1 MPVAKNDSQNLS
13 QKLVSFLADG
23 DDVIPCEVC
32 LEPFQPIERPP
43 KLLPC
48 GHNFCE
54 QCLFSLCCH
63 QQYYLLD
70 SINCPTCRTEFNAS
84 AAFNAPTNYDLCKM
98 LENVQRGANVTVIHL
113 PDAMSLDKRR
123 NSANVTLRSQ
133 ISQNSRRSSR
143 SKGFR
148 CADCARKLN
157 EKHRRQS
164 ARYCIRCSGKDDCLR
179 FSCLECCV
187 NRHNGH
193 QLSTFDD
200 LECAHHKLI
209 NDLRQL
215 NCTNQDVGKRI
226 EESLKELKNESLAH
240 LDCGTLS
247 AAKQS
252 LLEECERELNFTF
265 SILENGDTTPLPPA
279 VITKMRQYHFHNSAK
294 LYKMLNFIQ
303 KCKESVNDREN
314 RHCRLKTKALG
325 TAQMPLTFRQSR
337 ATLEAEHNS
346 AADSIAALITIGNY
360 GAEASRIHEALKIL
374 SKKTLPE
381 LDKRDAF
388 VECAK
393 HLKTLI
399 SDETSKQS
407 LLLFIDA
414 YLNIFYQLNR
424 LVAKYPRK
432 EDTIKRRDVWKLVQ
446 LAYTELMKCASKHWP
461 SQHPDR
467 VDLVDDIAFL
477 CSLYSDVCDQATITV
492 CMIEAARARAASDS
506 LPEEER
512 QNQQLR
518 LKLID
523 EHLLECRRVQ
533 KLQELRST
541 RLRGGRFRRIK
552 RWWRRV
558 AACFRQ
564 KKTTRQ

>member
-1 MPVAKNDSQNLS
+1 VGGMLTTKDDVQNLS
-13 QKLVSFLADG
+13 QKLVSFLVDG

-32 LEPFQPIERPP
+32 LEPFHPAERPP

-84 AAFNAPTNYDLCKM
+84 TAFNAPTNYDLCKM

-113 PDAMSLDKRR
+113 PDTTLEKR
-123 NSANVTLRSQ
+123 NNPDASMRSY
-133 ISQNSRRSSR
+133 ISRRSRRSSR
-143 SKGFR
+143 SRGLR
-148 CADCARKLN
+148 CADCSRRLN
-157 EKHRRQS
+157 ERHRRKS
-164 ARYCIRCSGKDDCLR
+164 RL
-179 FSCLECCV
+179 SCLECCV

-193 QLSTFDD
+193 RLITVDE
-200 LECAHHKLI
+200 LEYDHHKLI
-209 NDLRQL
+209 NDLRELSNKIQSIS
-215 NCTNQDVGKRI
+215 KRI
-226 EESLKELKNESLAH
+226 EESLNELKNESVIH
-240 LDCGTLS
+240 LDCGAFD

-252 LLEECERELNFTF
+252 LLDDCERELKFAF
-265 SILENGDTTPLPPA
+265 SILENSDTTPLPPTA
-279 VITKMRQYHFHNSAK
+279 ITKMRQYHFHNSAK

-303 KCKESVNDREN
+303 KCKESANEREN
-314 RHCRLKTKALG
+314 RHCRLKTKTIG
-325 TAQMPLTFRQSR
+325 TTLMPLTLRQSR
-337 ATLEAEHNS
+337 ATLEVEHNT
-346 AADSIAALITIGNY
+346 AADSIAALIAFGNY
-360 GAEASRIHEALKIL
+360 GYEAFHIEEALKIL
-374 SKKTLPE
+374 SRKTVCE
-381 LDKRDAF
+381 SDKRNAF
-388 VECAK
+388 IECAK
-393 HLKTLI
+393 HLKALI
-399 SDETSKQS
+399 SAETSKQA

-432 EDTIKRRDVWKLVQ
+432 EDSIQRRDVWKLVQ
-446 LAYTELMKCASKHWP
+446 LGYTELLKCASKHWP

-467 VDLVDDIAFL
+467 VDLVDDLAFL
-477 CSLYSDVCDQATITV
+477 CSIYSDVCDQATITI

-506 LPEEER
+506 LPEHER
-512 QNQQLR
+512 ERQQLR

-541 RLRGGRFRRIK
+541 HSRGRFRRLK
-552 RWWRRV
+552 RWWRNIV
-558 AACFRQ
+558 AYLRRRKAHR
-564 KKTTRQ
+564 